1 MLLASGRPPR
11 ARASERGVARRSVE
25 SAPELVTATNNFL
38 VAASESDFGGTAS
51 ASPPWRRLPPPPPQR
66 PSCLR
71 PVGYFF
77 PVAGLTLLGA
87 IITFL
92 SPPLKDE

>member
-1 MLLASGRPPR
+1 MLRSTLIACVLSVACAFVAPSHSVAPLR
-11 ARASERGVARRSVE
+11 AATSMDMSVAD
-25 SAPELVTATNNFL
+25 APELVTATNNFL
-38 VAASESDFGGTAS
+38 VAASENDFG
-51 ASPPWRRLPPPPPQR
+51 
-66 PSCLR
+66 
-71 PVGYFF
+71 GYFF

>member
-1 MLLASGRPPR
+1 MDMS
-11 ARASERGVARRSVE
+11 VAD
-25 SAPELVTATNNFL
+25 APELVTATNNFL
-38 VAASESDFGGTAS
+38 VAASENDFG
-51 ASPPWRRLPPPPPQR
+51 
-66 PSCLR
+66 
-71 PVGYFF
+71 GYFF